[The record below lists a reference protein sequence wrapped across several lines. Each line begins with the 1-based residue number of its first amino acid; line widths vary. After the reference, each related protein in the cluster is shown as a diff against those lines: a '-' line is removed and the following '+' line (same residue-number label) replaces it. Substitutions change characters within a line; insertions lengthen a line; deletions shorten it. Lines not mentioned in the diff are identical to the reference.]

1 MKPFSGQKSLSRSEN
16 RAGNW
21 MTLIP
26 FLGFLLFGAIPILI
40 SFVLS
45 FMKLNT
51 YDISKA
57 VWIGWENYEF
67 VLKDE
72 RFIKSLENTLVFA
85 LSVPISLV
93 GSLLLAT
100 LISKDI
106 KGIRFFRTIFFI
118 PYVCSPVAVSTMWK
132 WMYDYNYGVINSL
145 LGPTGVQIPWLN
157 DERYFMSAVVIMS
170 IWGGMGY
177 GMILYQSA
185 LNNVNPALYEAA
197 ELDGAGKFAKFFKI
211 TLPMISP
218 TTFYLLVIGLI
229 GALQNFVTFQIM
241 GGDTAGPNE
250 AGLTTVFYLYKMAFR
265 DTISYGMGYASATAW
280 ILSIVIL
287 VITVINFKVS
297 KKWVYEE

>member
-1 MKPFSGQKSLSRSEN
+1 MKLFSGQKTLRSSEN
-16 RAGNW
+16 WTGNW
-21 MTLIP
+21 MTILP
-26 FLGFLLFGAIPILI
+26 FLGFLLFGAIPIII

-57 VWIGWENYEF
+57 TWIGLENFEF

-72 RFIKSLENTLVFA
+72 RFIKSLKNTLAFT
-85 LSVPISLV
+85 LSVPISLA
-93 GSLLLAT
+93 GSLFLAM
-100 LISKDI
+100 LISKEI
-106 KGIRFFRTIFFI
+106 KGVRIFRTIFFI

-132 WMYDYNYGVINSL
+132 WMYDYNYGVLNSL
-145 LGPTGVQIPWLN
+145 LSPIGLQIPWLN
-157 DERYFMSAVVIMS
+157 DERYFMLSVVIMS

-177 GMILYQSA
+177 GMIMYQSA

-197 ELDGAGKFAKFFKI
+197 ELDGAGKVAKFFRI

-218 TTFYLLVIGLI
+218 TTFYLLVTGLI

-241 GGDTAGPNE
+241 GGDMAGPNE
-250 AGLTTVFYLYKMAFR
+250 SGLTTVFYLYRMAFR

-280 ILSIVIL
+280 ILSVVIL
-287 VITVINFKVS
+287 IVTVINFKVS

>member
-1 MKPFSGQKSLSRSEN
+1 MKLFSRQQSLTRSEN
-16 RAGNW
+16 RTGNW
-21 MTLIP
+21 MTLLP
-26 FLGFLLFGAIPILI
+26 LLGFLLFGAIPILI

-51 YDISKA
+51 YDIFKA
-57 VWIGWENYEF
+57 EWIGWENYEF

-72 RFIKSLENTLVFA
+72 RFFKSLGNTLLFT
-85 LSVPISLV
+85 LSVPISMI

-100 LISKDI
+100 LISKEL
-106 KGIRFFRTIFFI
+106 KGIKIFRTIFFI
-118 PYVCSPVAVSTMWK
+118 PYVCSSVAVSTMWK
-132 WMYDYNYGVINSL
+132 WMYDYNYGVINSFL
-145 LGPTGVQIPWLN
+145 SAVEMKIPWLN
-157 DERYFMSAVVIMS
+157 DERFFMLSVVIMS

-185 LNNVNPALYEAA
+185 LNSVNPSLYEAA
-197 ELDGAGKFAKFFKI
+197 EIDGAGKVAKFFKI

-218 TTFYLLVIGLI
+218 TTFYLLVTGLI

-250 AGLTTVFYLYKMAFR
+250 SGLTTVFYLYRMAFK

-280 ILSIVIL
+280 ILSILIVIL
-287 VITVINFKVS
+287 TVINFKVS

>member
-1 MKPFSGQKSLSRSEN
+1 MKATKRQKSLTRSEN
-16 RAGNW
+16 LTGNL
-21 MTLIP
+21 MTLLPI
-26 FLGFLLFGAIPILI
+26 LGFLLFGAIPIAI
-40 SFVLS
+40 SFLLS

-51 YDISKA
+51 YDIFKA
-57 VWIGWENYEF
+57 TFTGLENFEF

-72 RFIKSLENTLVFA
+72 RFFKSLGNTLLFS
-85 LSVPISLV
+85 LSVPVSMV

-100 LISKDI
+100 LISKEL

-118 PYVCSPVAVSTMWK
+118 PYVCSSVAVSTMWK
-132 WMYDYNYGVINSL
+132 WMYDYNYGVINSFL
-145 LGPTGVQIPWLN
+145 SNIQVKIPWLN
-157 DERYFMSAVVIMS
+157 DERFFMLSVIIMS

-185 LNNVNPALYEAA
+185 LNSVDNTLYEAA
-197 ELDGAGKFAKFFKI
+197 QIDGANRFTRFFKI

-218 TTFYLLVIGLI
+218 TTFFLLVTGLI

-250 AGLTTVFYLYKMAFR
+250 AGLTTVFYLYRMAFK

-280 ILSIVIL
+280 ILSVIIIL
-287 VITVINFKVS
+287 LTVINFKVS
-297 KKWVYEE
+297 KKWVYED

>member
-1 MKPFSGQKSLSRSEN
+1 MKTLKRQRSLTRSEN
-16 RAGNW
+16 LTGNL
-21 MTLIP
+21 MTLLPI
-26 FLGFLLFGAIPILI
+26 LGFLLFGAIPIVI

-51 YDISKA
+51 YDIFKA
-57 VWIGWENYEF
+57 TFTDLDNFEF

-72 RFIKSLENTLVFA
+72 RFFKSLGNTLLFS
-85 LSVPISLV
+85 LSVPISMV

-100 LISKDI
+100 LISKEL

-118 PYVCSPVAVSTMWK
+118 PYVCSSVAVSTMWK
-132 WMYDYNYGVINSL
+132 WMYDYNYGVINSFL
-145 LGPTGVQIPWLN
+145 SNIQVKIPWLN
-157 DERYFMSAVVIMS
+157 DERFFMLSVIIMS

-185 LNNVNPALYEAA
+185 LNSVDNTLYEAA
-197 ELDGAGKFAKFFKI
+197 EIDGANRVTRFFKI

-218 TTFYLLVIGLI
+218 TTFFLLVTGLI

-250 AGLTTVFYLYKMAFR
+250 AGLTTVFYLYRMAFK

-280 ILSIVIL
+280 ILSVLIIL
-287 VITVINFKVS
+287 LTVINFKVS
-297 KKWVYEE
+297 KKWVYED